1 MGRVIHLSIFQ
12 GRIIAPYLLPPHQP
26 QLWSAIHTP
35 PRDSWMVCRGTLF
48 PAPRWISHTITVTS
62 KTFLLPTSTLSQRSV
77 TCRKIQVISAGEGQG
92 EEKGAVSAW
101 QALDM
106 YRYIFQMRLRMPT
119 VWYVRTLSVWQVTVR
134 CQMSKIW
141 LARYRQLIL
150 GSFPKNS
157 QRTQRKRSK
166 CHIWHNGIL
175 PEYVFRSWLSEPYIK
190 NYAISIRHVY
200 SLACW
205 HVSCSAYSVTVT
217 PLQ

>member
-119 VWYVRTLSVWQVTVR
+119 VWYVRTLSVWQVVK
-134 CQMSKIW
+134 CQKIG
-141 LARYRQLIL
+141 LQGIAILFLVLFLKKAREPNEKGASAIL
-150 GSFPKNS
+150 SG
-157 QRTQRKRSK
+157 T
-166 CHIWHNGIL
+166 L

-200 SLACW
+200 SLACVC
-205 HVSCSAYSVTVT
+205 HVPHRVSEWRRCNSDEM
-217 PLQ
+217 